1 MSEKKYI
8 KQSNPFR
15 VPTIDGKL
23 IEEHF
28 GHASTHT
35 GAFSIAHMIA
45 PPNWSEPHQNPEFD
59 EVTIVLKGKKIIE
72 IDGEEVEVKAGES
85 ILIKA
90 GSRVRYS
97 NPFDEE
103 TEYWSIC
110 VPAFDMATVHREDE

>member
-8 KQSNPFR
+8 KQTNPFR
-15 VPTIDGKL
+15 VPTTDGKL

-28 GHASTHT
+28 GHASTRT
-35 GAFSIAHMIA
+35 SGFSVAHMVA

-59 EVTIVLKGKKIIE
+59 EVTIVLKGRKLIE
-72 IDGEEVEVKAGES
+72 IDGEEVELKAGET

-97 NPFDEE
+97 NPYNEE
-103 TEYWSIC
+103 TEYWSVC
-110 VPAFDMATVHREDE
+110 VPAFDINTVHREEG